1 MEPRQKKLI
10 AAIGI
15 MPALM
20 LYVGLVLF
28 VADFIPDHWAT
39 DLVFYIVAGTA
50 WAFPLKPVF
59 IWMNKPKPE

>member
-10 AAIGI
+10 AAIGL

-28 VADFIPDHWAT
+28 IADFIPDHWAS

-59 IWMNKPKPE
+59 IWMNTPKGG